1 MKIPLHPSHSQTIR
15 LSDPWYERVLAL
27 LERRGMI
34 VLLSFIAVLLLAWA
48 ITSTGQRYQLNERWI
63 LDTHTGAVGII
74 GEAPR
79 IWPKK

>member
-1 MKIPLHPSHSQTIR
+1 
-15 LSDPWYERVLAL
+15 
-27 LERRGMI
+27 MI

-48 ITSTGQRYQLNERWI
+48 IASTGQRYQMRDHFMI
-63 LDTHTGAVGII
+63 LDTHTCAVGVI

>member
-1 MKIPLHPSHSQTIR
+1 MPHPSHSQTIR
-15 LSDPWYERVLAL
+15 LPDPWYERVLAL

-34 VLLSFIAVLLLAWA
+34 VLLSFIAVLLLVWA
-48 ITSTGQRYQLNERWI
+48 IASTGQRYQMSDHFMI
-63 LDTHTGAVGII
+63 LDTHTGAVGVI

>member
-1 MKIPLHPSHSQTIR
+1 MTNPSLSQVIR
-15 LSDPWYERVLAL
+15 PQNLWYERVLAL

-48 ITSTGQRYQLNERWI
+48 IASTGQRYQLDGHWI
-63 LDTHTGAVGII
+63 LDTHTGAVDIV

-79 IWPKK
+79 I